1 MKNIN
6 APLTDRLPRFL
17 PRLRLAASAH
27 RNDILLLLALPL
39 LVALSASCVTRQYPV
54 TSTYEETA
62 YRTEYVSET
71 YTENETTVETQS
83 GRYELPLYYS
93 WYSQN
98 IAFSGKTNV
107 WYLAYDVPQTPPY
120 DNIRL
125 KVSVW
130 KQPQYE
136 AASVSLLDMTR
147 GGHLSTPAPAV
158 TGDSGEKGQVKW
170 TWITSTST
178 GTTITSSSG
187 SSTDGSSETS
197 ASVTT
202 GGVSD
207 SWVDAANIQLNQA
220 LFLGGRNYL
229 WSKQEDP
236 QIFELNAGAAQKIGA
251 IICGP
256 QNSWNARITVAA
268 TWSRDNISYHPVT
281 RERKIEKRVPYTV
294 QKQKTVYETRQA
306 PFWEAFGPP

>member
-1 MKNIN
+1 MLLERGCRPRPNMKNI
-6 APLTDRLPRFL
+6 
-17 PRLRLAASAH
+17 S
-27 RNDILLLLALPL
+27 LLLLALPL
-39 LVALSASCVTRQYPV
+39 LAVSASCMARQYPV

-71 YTENETTVETQS
+71 YTENETVVETRS
-83 GRYELPLYYS
+83 GQFELPLYYS

-107 WYLAYDVPQTPPY
+107 WYLAYDVPQEPPY
-120 DNIRL
+120 DNLRL
-125 KVSVW
+125 KVSIW

-158 TGDSGEKGQVKW
+158 TGDSGKGQVKW
-170 TWITSTST
+170 TWITSLSQ
-178 GTTITSSSG
+178 GTTTTTSSD
-187 SSTDGSSETS
+187 STDSESEVST
-197 ASVTT
+197 SVTT

-236 QIFELNAGAAQKIGA
+236 QIFELNAGGAQKIGA
-251 IICGP
+251 VICGP

-268 TWSRDNISYHPVT
+268 TWSHNDISYRPVT
-281 RERKIEKRVPYTV
+281 RERKVEKQVPYTL

-306 PFWEAFGPP
+306 PFWEAFGSP

>member
-6 APLTDRLPRFL
+6 APLTDRLLRFL
-17 PRLRLAASAH
+17 PRLRLAATAH
-27 RNDILLLLALPL
+27 RNDILLLLTLPL
-39 LVALSASCVTRQYPV
+39 LAVFASCIPRQYPV

-62 YRTEYVSET
+62 YRTEYVSEA
-71 YTENETTVETQS
+71 YTENETTVETLTGQ
-83 GRYELPLYYS
+83 YELTPFYA

-98 IAFSGKTNV
+98 IAFSGKSNV
-107 WYLAYDVPQTPPY
+107 WYIAYDISQEPPY
-120 DNIRL
+120 DNVRL

-158 TGDSGEKGQVKW
+158 TGDTGKGQVKW

-178 GTTITSSSG
+178 GTTSTSSSG
-187 SSTDGSSETS
+187 SSTDGGSESST
-197 ASVTT
+197 SVTT

-220 LFLGGRNYL
+220 LFLGGRNYR
-229 WSKQEDP
+229 WSKEEDP
-236 QIFELNAGAAQKIGA
+236 QILELNAGGAQKIGA

-268 TWSRDNISYHPVT
+268 TWSRNNISYRPMT
-281 RERKIEKRVPYTV
+281 RERKIERQVPYTV
-294 QKQKTVYETRQA
+294 QKQKTVYENRQV
-306 PFWEAFGPP
+306 PFWEALGPP

>member
-1 MKNIN
+1 MLLERGCRPRPNMKNI
-6 APLTDRLPRFL
+6 
-17 PRLRLAASAH
+17 S
-27 RNDILLLLALPL
+27 LLLLALPL
-39 LVALSASCVTRQYPV
+39 LAVSASCMARQYPV

-71 YTENETTVETQS
+71 YTENETVVETRS
-83 GRYELPLYYS
+83 GQFELPLYYS

-107 WYLAYDVPQTPPY
+107 WYLAYDVPQEPPY
-120 DNIRL
+120 DNLRL
-125 KVSVW
+125 KVSIW

-158 TGDSGEKGQVKW
+158 TGDSGKGQVKW
-170 TWITSTST
+170 TWITSLSQ
-178 GTTITSSSG
+178 GTTTTTSSD
-187 SSTDGSSETS
+187 STDSESEVST
-197 ASVTT
+197 SVTT

-236 QIFELNAGAAQKIGA
+236 QIFELNAGGAQKIGA
-251 IICGP
+251 VICGP

-268 TWSRDNISYHPVT
+268 TWSHNDISYRPVT
-281 RERKIEKRVPYTV
+281 RERKVEKQVPYTV

-306 PFWEAFGPP
+306 PFWEAFGSP

>member
-6 APLTDRLPRFL
+6 APLTDRLL
-17 PRLRLAASAH
+17 QYV

-39 LVALSASCVTRQYPV
+39 LVAVSASCMTRQYPV

-62 YRTEYVSET
+62 YRNEYVSET
-71 YTENETTVETQS
+71 YTENVTTVETQS
-83 GRYELPLYYS
+83 GHYDLPLFYS

-158 TGDSGEKGQVKW
+158 TGDTGEKGQVKW
-170 TWITSTST
+170 TWITSTSAGKT
-178 GTTITSSSG
+178 TTSSPDSGTTSSSG
-187 SSTDGSSETS
+187 SSTDDSSETS
-197 ASVTT
+197 TSVTT

-236 QIFELNAGAAQKIGA
+236 QVFELNAGAAQKIGA

-268 TWSRDNISYHPVT
+268 TWSRNNISYHPVT
-281 RERKIEKRVPYTV
+281 RERKIEKQVPYTV

>member
-6 APLTDRLPRFL
+6 APLTDRLLRFV
-17 PRLRLAASAH
+17 

-39 LVALSASCVTRQYPV
+39 LMAVSASCVTRQYPV

-83 GRYELPLYYS
+83 GHYDLPVYYS

-107 WYLAYDVPQTPPY
+107 WYLAYDVPQEPPY
-120 DNIRL
+120 DNLRL
-125 KVSVW
+125 KVSIW

-158 TGDSGEKGQVKW
+158 TGDSGKGQVKW
-170 TWITSTST
+170 TWITSLSQ
-178 GTTITSSSG
+178 GTTTTTSSD
-187 SSTDGSSETS
+187 STDSESEVST
-197 ASVTT
+197 SVTT

-236 QIFELNAGAAQKIGA
+236 QIFELDAGGAQKIGA

-268 TWSRDNISYHPVT
+268 TWSHNDISYRPVT
-281 RERKIEKRVPYTV
+281 RERKVEKQVPYTV

-306 PFWEAFGPP
+306 PFWEAFGAP